1 MFLLRSLHNIVSE
14 ITFVGVDPG
23 GIALARKRG
32 LVVLVAVRRVV
43 FIVEIVAM
51 QFLFSVREAR

>member
-1 MFLLRSLHNIVSE
+1 MFLTLASQYCFRNNFCRSRA
-14 ITFVGVDPG
+14 G

-32 LVVLVAVRRVV
+32 LVVLVAVRCVV